1 MSIPR
6 RKLEFVF
13 GDRSMAKE
21 LVFRIEV
28 FICFASCKNKDLHV
42 QSLGGDLRSLRCS
55 VLSKCC
61 LISSCNSYSSM
72 FTDVE
77 RCKFLVGFGCTMY
90 YMERAYKNILRTEIK
105 PVD

>member
-28 FICFASCKNKDLHV
+28 FICFGSCKNKDLHV
-42 QSLGGDLRSLRCS
+42 ESLGGDLRSLGCS

-61 LISSCNSYSSM
+61 LISSCNSYCSM
-72 FTDVE
+72 FTVE
-77 RCKFLVGFGCTMY
+77 RCKFLVRFENARYIVSNRLTNGTSVQ
-90 YMERAYKNILRTEIK
+90 KHS
-105 PVD
+105 